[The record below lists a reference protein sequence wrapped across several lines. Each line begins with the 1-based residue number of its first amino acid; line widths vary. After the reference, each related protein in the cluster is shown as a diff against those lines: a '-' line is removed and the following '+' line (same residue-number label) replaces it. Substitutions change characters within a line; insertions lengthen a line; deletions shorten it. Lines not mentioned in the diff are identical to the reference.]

1 MHGAVKIGLTFFA
14 GMLDE
19 PDKAC
24 GTGLPKQ
31 KSM

>member
-14 GMLDE
+14 GVRDE
-19 PDKAC
+19 LSKAC

-31 KSM
+31 KIV